1 MFAAFLCQGCSYL
14 GMLRHTYSEQA
25 LPARDFHFADGGK
38 AIYFVLDKR
47 IESDRVPD
55 TTQFPETFLFVVAGS
70 DCMSM
75 QYVLP
80 QYFQGL
86 RGASGRIRIFI
97 LQKRFIEARTYGRV
111 LGCGEAFINADHP
124 GRWIADQA
132 EFIHAQLEMADANGQ
147 PPRRIVAL
155 GISEGSEIVPILAR
169 HIPRIT
175 HAAIIGNGGMDP
187 GQTYRLQAQRHGF
200 AYAPAAIDEACSRDP
215 DSTAHLVAGR
225 TCRYWSELR
234 AIKHNENLLALRIPV
249 FMAMGETDAL
259 VPIESAWFARD
270 QFALHGKSNLRL
282 LTFPEA
288 DHGFQ
293 KGNISFLP
301 FLWDK
306 LDQWLSE

>member
-1 MFAAFLCQGCSYL
+1 MLAVLLGQGCSHL
-14 GMLRHTYSEQA
+14 GMLQHAYSEQA

-38 AIYFVLDKR
+38 GIYFVLDKR
-47 IESDRVPD
+47 IESDRVPAE
-55 TTQFPETFLFVVAGS
+55 TQFPETFLFVVAGS

-75 QYVLP
+75 RYVLP

-111 LGCGEAFINADHP
+111 WGCGDAFIQADHP
-124 GRWIADQA
+124 SRWIADQT

-155 GISEGSEIVPILAR
+155 GISEGSEIIPILAQR
-169 HIPRIT
+169 IARIT

-187 GQTYRLQAQRHGF
+187 DQAYRLLAQRHGF
-200 AYAPAAIDEACSRDP
+200 AQAPAAIEQACSGKS
-215 DSTAHLVAGR
+215 DSVAHIVAGR

-234 AIKHNENLLALRIPV
+234 TNRHSENLLALRIPV
-249 FMAMGETDAL
+249 FMAMGEADAL

-270 QFALHGKSNLRL
+270 QFAFHGKSNLRL
-282 LTFPEA
+282 LTFPGA

-293 KGNISFLP
+293 RGNISLMP
-301 FLWDK
+301 FLWDGF
-306 LDQWLSE
+306 DNWLSE